1 MTPQEMDALIEAHV
15 AAEKSGDIS
24 AAVAMYTDD
33 IEHDVVGAP
42 GGTLHGPEAAAHRYK
57 GLLRD
62 MHTDELVR
70 TRTYYGDDFC
80 VVEHQST
87 GRVVGQ
93 FFGFRGEGR
102 QVRFR
107 LLHIF
112 EFRGGRISR
121 ENVWVDSGTVIRALT
136 EPPVAATA

>member
-1 MTPQEMDALIEAHV
+1 MTPQDMDALIEAHV

-33 IEHDVVGAP
+33 IEHDIVGAP

-62 MHTDELVR
+62 MQTDELVL

-80 VVEHQST
+80 VIEHQST

-93 FFGFRGEGR
+93 FFGSAAKVGR
-102 QVRFR
+102 CASVSCTSSSF
-107 LLHIF
+107 
-112 EFRGGRISR
+112 
-121 ENVWVDSGTVIRALT
+121 
-136 EPPVAATA
+136 ATAASAGRTSGWTPALSSAN